1 VSGDAERPR
10 RRRWLVAGGV
20 LGLVLSPAAA
30 PYRQAIAARA
40 LRLRRPG
47 ADPVAPFREAPCYE
61 REGAQEGKAVAS
73 GEALP

>member
-1 VSGDAERPR
+1 MGGDAERPR

-20 LGLVLSPAAA
+20 LGLVISPAAA

-47 ADPVAPFREAPCYE
+47 ADPVAPFREAPCYAHE
-61 REGAQEGKAVAS
+61 DAHEGRAVTS